1 MVVVYISSPYT
12 IGDVAMNVRRQLE
25 MSDRLMTLGYCPVAP
40 LLTHFQHICFP
51 RPYEDWMRLDLEMI
65 SRCDVLLRME
75 GESSGADREM
85 DHAIS
90 HRIPIMYSVD
100 ELVLRFIPVK

>member
-40 LLTHFQHICFP
+40 LLTHFQHLCFP
-51 RPYEDWMRLDLEMI
+51 RPYEDWMRVDLEMI
-65 SRCDVLLRME
+65 SRCDALLRME
-75 GESSGADREM
+75 GESVGADREAA
-85 DHAIS
+85 HALSIG
-90 HRIPIMYSVD
+90 IPVVYSV
-100 ELVLRFIPVK
+100 ESLTNQFTPT

>member
-75 GESSGADREM
+75 GESVGADREVA
-85 DHAIS
+85 HALSIG
-90 HRIPIMYSVD
+90 IPVVYSV
-100 ELVLRFIPVK
+100 ESLTSQFTPT